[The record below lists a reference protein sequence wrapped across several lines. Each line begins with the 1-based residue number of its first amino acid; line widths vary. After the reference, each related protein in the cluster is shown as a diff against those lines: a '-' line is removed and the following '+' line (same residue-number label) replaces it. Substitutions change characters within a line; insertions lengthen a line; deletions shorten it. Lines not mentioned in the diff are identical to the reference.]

1 MCVCVSVSAFDCPH
15 LDLCPY
21 VRDLCVKLFA
31 SPFMRA
37 CADLL
42 VCKSASVVCVCV
54 CVCLSVCVCVLE
66 VTHAGKR
73 GRGKAPIYIGSY
85 TRGNELTSKRA
96 CS

>member
-54 CVCLSVCVCVLE
+54 CVCVCLCVCVGGDPCRK
-66 VTHAGKR
+66 AGEGEGAYLHWQLHK
-73 GRGKAPIYIGSY
+73 GK
-85 TRGNELTSKRA
+85 
-96 CS
+96 